1 LPSNDFFKWTLVS
14 SVVFHLF
21 VVLGISFV
29 MPASRDQAVIG
40 PPLKITLVS
49 SASELTPE
57 EAETLAQ
64 FNSIGEEDAGSGL
77 PTIIRESVAVETS
90 EAAQQDEILNTSS
103 NTAELQSY
111 SNSATETPPQTTLSR
126 QQLADSIN
134 LAYLNAQSRPRE
146 AYATANSRQ
155 SKYAAYIEKWRLLVE
170 RVGNLN
176 YPEAAKQQRLEG
188 SLVLDV
194 SINADGQIG
203 RVRILKTSDIK
214 ILDDAAE
221 RIVHIAAPF
230 DRFPESFSSEID
242 TLHIVRTWEFG
253 QDKVVSRNL
262 EFE

>member
-1 LPSNDFFKWTLVS
+1 
-14 SVVFHLF
+14 
-21 VVLGISFV
+21 
-29 MPASRDQAVIG
+29 
-40 PPLKITLVS
+40 
-49 SASELTPE
+49 
-57 EAETLAQ
+57 
-64 FNSIGEEDAGSGL
+64 
-77 PTIIRESVAVETS
+77 VAVETS
-90 EAAQQDEILNTSS
+90 EAAQQQDEILNTSS

-111 SNSATETPPQTTLSR
+111 SNSANETPPQTTLSR